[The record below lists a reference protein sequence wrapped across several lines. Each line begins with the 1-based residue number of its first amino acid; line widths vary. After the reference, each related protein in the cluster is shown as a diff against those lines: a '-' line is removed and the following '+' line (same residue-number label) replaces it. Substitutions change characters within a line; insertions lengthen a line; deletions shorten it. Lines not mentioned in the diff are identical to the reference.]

1 MLLSEKVKIKTGS
14 KNFNYFKNLGYKI
27 NSSKEIIEIDII
39 HLTNNSHT
47 IVEVGCDYCGKILNI
62 PYKRFIKHTSICNK
76 YSCSSKECSNKKIK
90 DVCLIKYGVE
100 NPFQSEFVK
109 IKIKKTFND
118 KYGVEHPMNLQQ
130 TKDKIKTT
138 CLKKYGFEHDNKSE
152 IQKEK
157 RKITRIKRGLQL
169 PDDLIKPYILY
180 RRKVDNVSDK
190 LKKELLKN
198 WNGYDYY
205 DNEYI
210 KDNFT
215 LNSTDKNFPTIDHK
229 ISVIYG
235 FINNIPFE
243 NISNINNLCFTKNF
257 LNAKKGSLN
266 EMDFKI

>member
-180 RRKVDNVSDK
+180 RRKVNVSDK